1 MPMGF
6 VLSYGIGRAGYEVAA
21 YLRLT
26 VAGQGIG
33 RCHTAGY
40 PRALQESG
48 DVKDDCSNSIFYGFA
63 LRAGGD

>member
-1 MPMGF
+1 MGF
-6 VLSYGIGRAGYEVAA
+6 VLSYGTGRAEYEVAA

-33 RCHTAGY
+33 RCHTADY
-40 PRALQESG
+40 PRALQEG
-48 DVKDDCSNSIFYGFA
+48 GNVKDDCSSSIPYGFA